1 MVLILITI
9 DNVKSLE
16 ADTSLPI
23 SSCESKIMGIEWFC
37 FWCRIIKMFKFSLV
51 FNCKEVSNEYET
63 LKKETITRLWF
74 NPSGL
79 TRLYMVYIKCLENY
93 INSLNGSV

>member
-1 MVLILITI
+1 M
-9 DNVKSLE
+9 
-16 ADTSLPI
+16 
-23 SSCESKIMGIEWFC
+23 EWFS
-37 FWCRIIKMFKFSLV
+37 FWCRTIKMFKFSPV
-51 FNCKEVSNEYET
+51 FNCKEVSNAYET

-93 INSLNGSV
+93 INLSNGSV